1 MTTNN
6 LQPITYNYIVTGG
19 GCSGL
24 SLIMH
29 ILSEPS

>member
-24 SLIMH
+24 SLIM
-29 ILSEPS
+29 